1 MGDLWSVLLLA
12 LFFGSSFLMIG
23 LIERIKWRAG
33 DRK

>member
-1 MGDLWSVLLLA
+1 MEDLWSVLLLA

-23 LIERIKWRAG
+23 LIERIQWRAG

>member
-1 MGDLWSVLLLA
+1 MGNLWSVLLLA

-23 LIERIKWRAG
+23 LIERIQWRAG

>member
-23 LIERIKWRAG
+23 LIERIQWRAG